1 MTKGWAHS
9 GDVLL
14 THNVPMG
21 YSFLPLARPR
31 DFRHYRLLGW
41 LGLSIQDL
49 QPLGVPEPITRDCAL
64 FSLPAISLRQ
74 KPKHSC
80 VIALQDGVRAKN
92 LGLPCYPGLS
102 REQVSSPSRSPA
114 ESSGCWPKQ
123 AGLSSSLVS
132 RERQP
137 YVRAAICEPQIDD
150 LHLGER
156 RQEQKNT

>member
-80 VIALQDGVRAKN
+80 VIALQDGVRAKD
-92 LGLPCYPGLS
+92 LAYRAILDSVASRFPPHPGAPL
-102 REQVSSPSRSPA
+102 
-114 ESSGCWPKQ
+114 
-123 AGLSSSLVS
+123 
-132 RERQP
+132 
-137 YVRAAICEPQIDD
+137 RAAGVGQNKLGFPPPWFPVNASRTCEPQYA
-150 LHLGER
+150 R
-156 RQEQKNT
+156 RK